1 MSLYSTIQVAI
12 AAIVASNGKELEDQL
27 QKKAKQAAFQK
38 KAMIKKHKREQQSL
52 TKLHRKNVLNLV
64 KIHEAE
70 QEVRTHFNFISIFGI
85 VYY

>member
-12 AAIVASNGKELEDQL
+12 AEIAASNGKELKDQL
-27 QKKAKQAAFQK
+27 QKKAKQAAIQK

-52 TKLHRKNVLNLV
+52 TKLHRKNVSNLV

-70 QEVRTHFNFISIFGI
+70 QEVRTCFNFISIFCI